1 MVMPCHAA
9 PKDWKDLVGHAGGG
23 RVKFSYGT
31 NAGCNVASP
40 AEASAFNGGIPKSM
54 RIRMPRRAALLCWET
69 GKPHACWV
77 GRGSNTFMT
86 CFSMFHPCGFVWG
99 WITSTPKFDGESP
112 FSLHQWPI
120 MAILAGYHGIEQPPK
135 KNKRM
140 QKSNKSLF
148 QKDFTHFNVFFR
160 CYFFAFFGEFH
171 LVSRPPPLPCAPPAT
186 HWFITHMNSITI
198 SITHTIIN
206 YS

>member
-1 MVMPCHAA
+1 MPCSTQGLEGPGRPCRWGSCQVLLWHQCWMQRCI
-9 PKDWKDLVGHAGGG
+9 PCGG
-23 RVKFSYGT
+23 FSIQRWH
-31 NAGCNVASP
+31 P
-40 AEASAFNGGIPKSM
+40 QEH
-54 RIRMPRRAALLCWET
+54 ED
-69 GKPHACWV
+69 PHAQA
-77 GRGSNTFMT
+77 RGSVVLGNRQATRLL
-86 CFSMFHPCGFVWG
+86 SWQGLKHFHDLFQHVSSVWVCLRMG
-99 WITSTPKFDGESP
+99 YFYSTPKFDGESP

-148 QKDFTHFNVFFR
+148 QKDFTHFNVFLGVTFLH
-160 CYFFAFFGEFH
+160 FSENFILFQG
-171 LVSRPPPLPCAPPAT
+171 PPLPCAPPAT